1 MTLMTKQ
8 KFSIT
13 KKMGDNKM
21 ENNNKIYIPSPNRYL
36 TKQDFS
42 NYLFLMK
49 EIANFDPNVKKWYI
63 NNYKIKKLSREELKD
78 LVNQLRQYVGDEIYP
93 VFSNYL
99 QNSNNNVNAYIK
111 GNYIYVYDNLEKY
124 KDMLTYKIKTFD
136 HKNGQY
142 TEEEILLAWE
152 RKYGFATLRGLYWRL
167 QNIAKFNI
175 QPFTNA
181 SFYNIQLKNFEMRKY
196 QIDSIKNWI
205 KDINITGN
213 GIVKAPT
220 GSGKSVIAI
229 LSALEMLRNKPNA
242 KIVYAVNSTTLLKQF
257 QNFARREDLPF
268 VLVSGEVNEI
278 EKGERSDLIALSI
291 AYYYSQK
298 KQNKNEKLK
307 ELINNADLI
316 IIDEAHHTPANIVK
330 SLLLDSPN
338 SIRLGLSAT
347 PIREDG
353 KELEIMGL
361 LGKVSFTIDYNELV
375 KNNYLVPIEYIR
387 YIPDI
392 PKKLEL
398 KIEELDNNKDPE
410 NFANYYSNLLKAFE
424 YSPNTN
430 KQIIQKIK
438 ELNKYPALVILRRI
452 LMARILAKMMNEN
465 GINADYVSS
474 KTKLED
480 RIEKIEALK
489 NGKIQVLISTSLADE
504 GLDIPNLQLVVLLTQ
519 GKSRIKLIQR
529 IGRVMRISKGKEKG
543 YILDVVYNHKLFLRQ
558 SVKKLNFVENE
569 YKGIIKIHY

>member
-8 KFSIT
+8 RFSII
-13 KKMGDNKM
+13 KKMGGNKM
-21 ENNNKIYIPSPNRYL
+21 ENNNKVYIPSPNKYL
-36 TKQDFS
+36 TKQEFS
-42 NYLFLMK
+42 NYLFLVK
-49 EIANFDPNVKKWYI
+49 EIANFDPSVKKWYI
-63 NNYKIKKLSREELKD
+63 NNFKVKKLSKDELKD

-93 VFSNYL
+93 IFSNYF
-99 QNSNNNVNAYIK
+99 QNSNNNINAYIK

-152 RKYGFATLRGLYWRL
+152 RKYGFATLRGLYWKL

-175 QPFTNA
+175 QPFTNMN
-181 SFYNIQLKNFEMRKY
+181 FYNIQLKNFEMRKY

-205 KDINITGN
+205 SDINITGN

-220 GSGKSVIAI
+220 GSGKSIIAI
-229 LSALEMLRNKPNA
+229 LSALEILKNKPNA

-268 VLVSGEVNEI
+268 VLVSGELNEI
-278 EKGERSDLIALSI
+278 EKGERSDLVALSI
-291 AYYYSQK
+291 SYYYSQK

-361 LGKVSFTIDYNELV
+361 LGKISFTIDYNELV
-375 KNNYLVPIEYIR
+375 RNNYLIPIEYIR

-392 PKKLEL
+392 PKKLQW
-398 KIEELDNNKDPE
+398 KIEELDNDKDPE
-410 NFANYYSNLLKAFE
+410 NFASYYSNLLKAFE

-430 KQIIQKIK
+430 KQIINKIK
-438 ELNKYPALVILRRI
+438 ELNRYPALVIVRRI
-452 LMARILAKMMNEN
+452 LIARILAKMMNEY
-465 GINADYVSS
+465 GIIADWVSS
-474 KTKLED
+474 KTNLED

-558 SVKKLNFVENE
+558 SIKKLNFVENE